1 MFSQSPC
8 ILMKTALFRKRRIGT
23 ISQNKFLAP
32 PTAIRDCSIYFT
44 SIRALRAWFLGIIAL
59 GRSLCGQL
67 DSDARRLRRRRRR
80 KRRGK
85 KKLIVARYAEHRLA
99 ETRAGQASVGGG
111 GHHHHHHRDS
121 WRRPHIETDTYVFIP
136 ANMPFQDLVG
146 EVLLRLNYSS
156 DLILSARGS
165 IVIRNWKPLATDRVA
180 DGPLLTVGDILA
192 ELVNLATLR
201 IQIFRARP
209 SPASE
214 IRDKLLR
221 LLLLRSHAVLLA
233 AGCPLDEA
241 TLSSLCRGGN
251 DISEETQR
259 AFESWLQQQHLG
271 LIPNSLLQPPTTN
284 HHHHHPGLN
293 HHRAQS
299 PQGSSSAAEVV
310 SSASGGPTS
319 GGANN
324 SAAGVVSLPPH
335 HPAHP
340 HHHHHHAGL
349 LPFSHKSRMRTSFD
363 PELELP
369 RLQRWFGENQH
380 PSRQQIQ
387 HYVNELN
394 ALESRR
400 DRKPLH
406 VNNVVYWF
414 KNARAAQKR
423 AENRGVNG
431 YSPPGMSPRNASN
444 VSEDCSDEEEDSRL
458 QSASPSP
465 CAPAS
470 PPVGPLSLTTRPEDQ
485 AVQQQQQQSQAPS
498 STSACVKQEDSV
510 RTAGGGGGVSSGSE
524 DDEVSPGGPTI
535 PGFSLVPSPMFS
547 HSVMYM
553 SHYLSPRGPTGCP
566 TSMLD
571 ERRKRNRTFIDPVT
585 EVPRLETWFTHNTHP
600 SHAAEVSAPR
610 AEERAVLVQKST
622 SQMQAPEDGA
632 VRRRVSTTPPLS
644 RRLANGSRLR
654 RRIIV
659 TLVVALIYKRSCLP
673 RRRVYHMLYTA
684 ARAAL
689 LPRYC
694 EKAVR
699 CACMTLCARES
710 QASAFKV
717 IAYNGLAA
725 ARQGAALPPDELRHG
740 VPRHTEVGLVVIQ
753 RVVVDF
759 LHAIRHDEQ
768 FFLALLVKDDLQA
781 ADELKALVV
790 TKHDFL

>member
-1 MFSQSPC
+1 MDFQSAMETFAEAWVAANTKNDQVQSQALALTHKSSSSPSRTSSEPSLPRTPPPAATTPQPQSLTTSGSPPQTTTATSTASSTAAASSTNANNSSTAGANESSSSSGKQQRDSSRERSAS
-8 ILMKTALFRKRRIGT
+8 IVSVTPAHQPQHQLVVGGDSQRELSAAAAVHRQPYAAHNQHLKQELASSPKQEGFDLSKT
-23 ISQNKFLAP
+23 SSS
-32 PTAIRDCSIYFT
+32 TAK
-44 SIRALRAWFLGIIAL
+44 
-59 GRSLCGQL
+59 SLPVHCVVEVIH
-67 DSDARRLRRRRRR
+67 S
-80 KRRGK
+80 
-85 KKLIVARYAEHRLA
+85 LA
-99 ETRAGQASVGGG
+99 ETRAGQAVGGG
-111 GHHHHHHRDS
+111 GHPHRDS

-146 EVLLRLNYSS
+146 EVLVRLNYSS

-192 ELVNLATLR
+192 ELINLATLR

-299 PQGSSSAAEVV
+299 PQGSSSVAEVV
-310 SSASGGPTS
+310 SSASGGPTA
-319 GGANN
+319 GNN

-498 STSACVKQEDSV
+498 STSSCVKQEDSV

-600 SHAAEVSAPR
+600 SHALILKYTEELNRMPYRQKFPR
-610 AEERAVLVQKST
+610 LEPKNVQFWFKNRRAKCKRLK
-622 SQMQAPEDGA
+622 MALFDGE
-632 VRRRVSTTPPLS
+632 SPQPH
-644 RRLANGSRLR
+644 
-654 RRIIV
+654 
-659 TLVVALIYKRSCLP
+659 P
-673 RRRVYHMLYTA
+673 YH
-684 ARAAL
+684 
-689 LPRYC
+689 
-694 EKAVR
+694 
-699 CACMTLCARES
+699 
-710 QASAFKV
+710 
-717 IAYNGLAA
+717 
-725 ARQGAALPPDELRHG
+725 
-740 VPRHTEVGLVVIQ
+740 
-753 RVVVDF
+753 
-759 LHAIRHDEQ
+759 
-768 FFLALLVKDDLQA
+768 
-781 ADELKALVV
+781 AD
-790 TKHDFL
+790 